1 MTTRAQNATL
11 LVVDAMPRTIDEA
24 ALVLADMHL
33 ARMVIEDGR
42 IVLTACREP
51 DVYEVIVLDA
61 TLEPYVWPVP
71 FWGDP
76 DPSEVRWFR
85 RVREYQRYPTRRKA
99 LAAHRRRVQL
109 WEAQR
114 TVVS

>member
-1 MTTRAQNATL
+1 MTPHVQDAML

-24 ALVLADMHL
+24 ALVRADQHV
-33 ARMVIEDGR
+33 ARTVIEHGR
-42 IVLTACREP
+42 IVLTACREL
-51 DVYEVIVLDA
+51 DVYDVMVLDA
-61 TLEPYVWPVP
+61 TLEPYVWPIP

-99 LAAHRRRVQL
+99 LAAHRKRAQL
-109 WEAQR
+109 WEAPR
-114 TVVS
+114 PA